1 MLLCLRLDK
10 YLHKYLTPIHKAR
23 DKVNEKLGNSV
34 TNTLNN
40 IKALK
45 FYGWDNHFEQEIIDK
60 KKESMQ
66 Y

>member
-1 MLLCLRLDK
+1 MIICYRLDK
-10 YLHKYLTPIHKAR
+10 YLHKKLHPIHKAR
-23 DKVNEKLGNSV
+23 DKLNEKLGNTV

-45 FYGWDNHFEQEIIDK
+45 FYSWDKHFEQEIIDK
-60 KKESMQ
+60 KKESMS